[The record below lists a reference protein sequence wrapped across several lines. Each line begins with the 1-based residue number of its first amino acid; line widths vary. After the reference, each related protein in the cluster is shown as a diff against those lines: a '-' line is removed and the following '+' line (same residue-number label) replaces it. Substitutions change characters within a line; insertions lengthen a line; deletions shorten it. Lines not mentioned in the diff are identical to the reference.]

1 MASRWG
7 NYRCRTFQYIV
18 TYVDIIIV
26 IPHILLCAFPSV
38 TNGIRLTIKA
48 SLVRFKLAIMPF
60 ILTNLTNDLA
70 VWLWRAVRCW
80 SLSGFKELKE
90 TSTLWKAQW
99 VRQMKKT
106 QE

>member
-38 TNGIRLTIKA
+38 TNRIRLTIKA

-60 ILTNLTNDLA
+60 ILTNLMNDLA
-70 VWLWRAVRCW
+70 V
-80 SLSGFKELKE
+80 
-90 TSTLWKAQW
+90 
-99 VRQMKKT
+99 
-106 QE
+106 